1 MVFAVGRIEEL
12 FAHYDRLPEEIHLA
26 LPLKRLW
33 MVATEQ
39 QG

>member
-1 MVFAVGRIEEL
+1 MVFAAGRIEEL

-26 LPLKRLW
+26 PPLKRVW